1 LFSLHIPLLN
11 FWQNTFSHQP
21 KIQLQMPR
29 SNWSK
34 SWHLGRY
41 ERFLPEDNTNAFIDY
56 VMAMKQYVIKY

>member
-1 LFSLHIPLLN
+1 
-11 FWQNTFSHQP
+11 
-21 KIQLQMPR
+21 MPR